1 MEVLR
6 YVISDT
12 SLPWWV
18 KLYFTLIFALVV
30 FVAVNLAVGIYSK
43 WDSTPVII
51 GISSTMTPIEQ
62 IPFPAITVCN
72 MNQAKKS
79 KVQHLNPGSLRY
91 AMLQK
96 TCNKESNYS
105 QYVDIQQRDETF
117 PNFIF
122 NVSEKCADL
131 IVSCT
136 FHQQKISCTD
146 IFREVFVDEG
156 LCCIFNFLHP
166 YYLYKFKSPY
176 IRDYTSSGRFADIA
190 VDWDPIAGYPQR
202 LPSSYYPRPGV
213 GAGTTKGLQIILNG
227 HVNDYFCSS
236 TNGQGFKVLL
246 YNPIDQPRMK
256 ESGLP
261 VMIGHQTSF
270 RIIARS
276 FEALPN
282 IRKIHRTKR
291 QCIFSDEQELL
302 FYRYYTRR
310 NCEAECDSLY
320 FLRHCNCIPYY
331 LPLVYPNATMCDV
344 VHFEC
349 LNSAELQIFDVKSS
363 QCKEL
368 CLTSCHDLIFF
379 PDAFTTPFSQKDVK
393 AQGSYLK
400 NFSSDYIRNN
410 LAVVNFFHT
419 ENYFRSNVRTSYTG
433 PTEYMALTGGI
444 MSLMIGFSVIFIA
457 EIIYLIFL
465 ILTMLFLLLL

>member
-1 MEVLR
+1 MSLRKKINRKILSLGEKRQKRFLRNTSMEVLK
-6 YVISDT
+6 YVISDN
-12 SLPWWV
+12 SLPW
-18 KLYFTLIFALVV
+18 KFYFIIIFALVV
-30 FVAVNLAVGIYSK
+30 FVAVNLAVGIYNK

-51 GISSTMTPIEQ
+51 GISSTMTPIDK

-79 KVQHLNPGSLRY
+79 KVEHLVPGSLGY

-96 TCNKESNYS
+96 TCFKETNYS
-105 QYVDIQQRDETF
+105 QYTDIRHRNETF
-117 PNFIF
+117 PNFILD
-122 NVSEKCADL
+122 VSEKCSDL

-136 FHQQKISCTD
+136 FHQQQIPCTD
-146 IFREVFVDEG
+146 IFREIFVDEG

-176 IRDYTSSGRFADIA
+176 IRDYTSSDRFADIA
-190 VDWDPIAGYPQR
+190 VDWDPISGYPQR

-213 GAGTTKGLQIILNG
+213 GVGTAMGLQIILNG
-227 HVNDYFCSS
+227 HVKDYFCSS

-276 FEALPN
+276 FEALPT
-282 IRKIHRTKR
+282 IRNIHRTKR

-310 NCEAECDSLY
+310 NCEAECDSSF
-320 FLRHCNCIPYY
+320 FLRACNCIPYY
-331 LPLVYPNATMCDV
+331 LPLVNPNASICDV
-344 VHFEC
+344 NHFEC
-349 LNSAELQIFDVKSS
+349 LNGAESQNFDVKTS
-363 QCKEL
+363 QCKEH

-379 PDAFTTPFSQKDVK
+379 PDAFTTPLSQKKVK
-393 AQGSYLK
+393 AQS
-400 NFSSDYIRNN
+400 
-410 LAVVNFFHT
+410 
-419 ENYFRSNVRTSYTG
+419 NYFKNLSK
-433 PTEYMALTGGI
+433 A
-444 MSLMIGFSVIFIA
+444 A
-457 EIIYLIFL
+457 
-465 ILTMLFLLLL
+465 